1 MSYLPL
7 YFFFQNSVFQQSLLN
22 LILKFLCVQVN
33 ELSEEEEEDEKLE
46 HIEELPEEG
55 VEKSAGMP
63 EVLQLRMT
71 ENLLDSDS
79 VTASTR

>member
-1 MSYLPL
+1 LG
-7 YFFFQNSVFQQSLLN
+7 FLLF
-22 LILKFLCVQVN
+22 IKVN

-55 VEKSAGMP
+55 AEKSNNMP
-63 EVLQLRMT
+63 EMVQLRMT
-71 ENLLDSDS
+71 ENILESSS